1 MALFEWVDD
10 YTVNIDEIDAQH
22 KRLVAMLAELHE
34 AITARK
40 GSSALDKILAEM
52 VDYSKTHFATEEYYM
67 TKYDFPGYATH
78 KNEHDAFAAKAHEL
92 QQQTGK
98 RTIVITM
105 ETANYLMDWLRDH
118 VLGTDKLYAPFLNSK
133 GVH

>member
-22 KRLVAMLAELHE
+22 KRLVAMIDDLYE
-34 AITARK
+34 AIKA
-40 GSSALDKILAEM
+40 GISSSAIDKILSEM
-52 VDYSKTHFATEEYYM
+52 VDYSKTHFATEENYM
-67 TKYDFPGYATH
+67 TKYDFPGYAAH
-78 KNEHDAFAAKAHEL
+78 KKEHDSFAAKACDL
-92 QQQTGK
+92 QQQTSTK
-98 RTIVITM
+98 TIAITM
-105 ETANYLMDWLRDH
+105 ETANYLMNWLRDH

>member
-1 MALFEWVDD
+1 MAFFEWEDD
-10 YTVNIDEIDAQH
+10 FTVNIDKIDAQH
-22 KRLVAMLAELHE
+22 KRLVAMIEELYE

-67 TKYDFPGYATH
+67 TKYDFPGYAAH
-78 KNEHDAFAAKAHEL
+78 KKEHDAFAAKARDL

-98 RTIVITM
+98 KTMLITL
-105 ETANYLMDWLRDH
+105 ETANFLMDWLRDH